1 MWKSDG
7 RRAGARFLGAPLA
20 VPFKVAPTG
29 WSPAAVAD
37 RSTPTHGYYRRSF
50 PQTVGR
56 WHSDRSV
63 LVSSGRVLLS
73 CCSPSSTRRLSRRSP
88 VYLFAEVLCV
98 CRRHAFDNCQVTGQ
112 TIAPLAGAPTFSSFW
127 NIPIAA
133 ATSQVRRKLRWIV
146 TPGPTTGVILL
157 LLLWLSTDQCA

>member
-1 MWKSDG
+1 MWKSGG
-7 RRAGARFLGAPLA
+7 RARARFLGTPLA

-63 LVSSGRVLLS
+63 LVSSGRVLPS

-88 VYLFAEVLCV
+88 VYLLYRSVRSPTA
-98 CRRHAFDNCQVTGQ
+98 RIRQVTGQ
-112 TIAPLAGAPTFSSFW
+112 TIAPLAGAPTFSSFR

-133 ATSQVRRKLRWIV
+133 ATPQVRRKRRWIF
-146 TPGPTTGVILL
+146 TPKPTTGVILL